1 LRHLVCLVDKH
12 ATASAPALAF
22 DVLAQPSMRTDSGF
36 SAGLAIGLL
45 LLVIVVLVI
54 LATVPI
60 GSGSDA
66 KPFINIRF

>member
-1 LRHLVCLVDKH
+1 
-12 ATASAPALAF
+12 
-22 DVLAQPSMRTDSGF
+22 MRTDSGF
-36 SAGLAIGLL
+36 PAGLAIGLL